1 MVTETPAPA
10 RRRTSIGGRRNPE
23 SATAILDAASAILAE
38 GGLSAF
44 SIEAVARRAGAGKP
58 TVYRWWPTRTA
69 LLIDVYAR
77 QKETVLQVDTGAL
90 ESDLL
95 DLLRRLFAF
104 WRDTPA
110 GAAFR
115 SIIAEAQSDP
125 QSLEA
130 LNAFLAERRLHVHQV
145 IARGVARGDLPAQTD
160 ITLLVEII
168 FGFSW
173 MRLLTGHIDR
183 EGDLPALVRAA
194 LHGAAHDAKHH
205 GARHA
210 NGAEAE
216 AAAPLR

>member
-1 MVTETPAPA
+1 MQSDTPAPA

-23 SATAILDAASAILAE
+23 SANAILDAATAILAE
-38 GGLSAF
+38 RGLAGF

-77 QKETVLQVDTGAL
+77 QKETVLQVDTGTL
-90 ESDLL
+90 EGDLL
-95 DLLRRLFAF
+95 ELLRRLFAF

-125 QSLEA
+125 HSLAA
-130 LNAFLAERRLHVHQV
+130 LNAFLTERRQHVHNV
-145 IARGVARGDLPAQTD
+145 ITRGMARGELPPQTD
-160 ITLLVEII
+160 IALLVEMI

-173 MRLLTGHIDR
+173 MRLLTGHMD
-183 EGDLPALVRAA
+183 GDTDLPALVRAA
-194 LHGAAHDAKHH
+194 LRGAAH

-216 AAAPLR
+216 AAAPSP